1 VAYDSFVRD
10 RLPPPELLPEFR
22 FNLPDLQYPDRLNA
36 AAELLKGGAPDAP
49 AIVNGHGRWTY
60 AELDDFSGRIARLLV
75 EEHGLIPGNRVLL
88 RGPNGYTIFAAW
100 LGVLKAGGVVVATMP
115 LLRPGEIAT
124 VVERAQI
131 SHAIVDSRFIGDFR
145 QAVEQTHF
153 VKHVIKYDGDYG
165 RGELE
170 TRTASLEPLAPLD
183 TGRDDPALIA
193 FTSGTTGEPKG
204 CVHFHRDVL
213 APCDTFAKHLLGP
226 KPGDI
231 FLTSAPMAFTFGLGI
246 TPMFPLRFGA
256 ASATVEQ
263 ASPDKLLDAIVKLRV
278 THLGTAPTAYK
289 AMLATED
296 VTPTSVRPERS
307 AKRAVEGRFAP
318 ASDMRPSTSLRTNEA
333 GISLEEALKTLRT
346 CISAGE
352 HLPEATWRAWRERTG
367 IAIIDGIGATEMM
380 HIFVSAAGDDIR
392 PGATGRAVPGYE
404 ATVLDADGNPL
415 VEGVGRLAVKG
426 PTGCRY
432 LDDPRQRDYVE
443 HGWNVTGDT
452 YRRDADG
459 FYWYLARND
468 DMIVSSG
475 YNIGAPEVE
484 NALLSH
490 SAVAECAVIGVPCP
504 ERGQKVK
511 AFVVLAADA
520 GGSDELVA
528 ELQAHAK
535 AQIAPYKYPREIEF
549 VEALPRTAT
558 GKLRRS
564 ELREGS

>member
-1 VAYDSFVRD
+1 LTYDSFVRD

-22 FNLPDLQYPDRLNA
+22 FDLPELQYPERLNA
-36 AAELLKGGAPDAP
+36 AAELLRGGAPDDLAV
-49 AIVNGHGRWTY
+49 INDHGRWTY
-60 AELDDFSGRIARLLV
+60 SDLDDFSGRIARLLV

-124 VVERAQI
+124 VIERAEI

-145 QAVEQTHF
+145 QAVEQTHS
-153 VKHVIKYDGDYG
+153 VRHVIKYDGDYG
-165 RGELE
+165 MGELE
-170 TRTASLEPLAPLD
+170 TRTASLDPLPAAD
-183 TGRDDPALIA
+183 TGRDDPCIIA
-193 FTSGTTGEPKG
+193 FTSGTTGVPKG
-204 CVHFHRDVL
+204 CVHYHRDVL
-213 APCDTFAKHLLGP
+213 APCDTFAKHLVGP
-226 KPGDI
+226 KPGDV

-256 ASATVEQ
+256 ASATLEQ
-263 ASPDKLLDAIVKLRV
+263 ASPPVLLDAIARFGV

-289 AMLATED
+289 AML
-296 VTPTSVRPERS
+296 SQ
-307 AKRAVEGRFAP
+307 P
-318 ASDMRPSTSLRTNEA
+318 ALDA
-333 GISLEEALKTLRT
+333 ALKTLRY

-352 HLPEATWRAWRERTG
+352 HLPEATWRAWQERTG
-367 IAIIDGIGATEMM
+367 IAITDGIGSTEMM

-392 PGATGRAVPGYE
+392 PGSTGKAVPGYE
-404 ATVLDADGNPL
+404 ATVLDAEGNPL
-415 VEGVGRLAVKG
+415 DEGVGRLAIKG

-432 LDDPRQRDYVE
+432 LDDPRQRDYVVN
-443 HGWNVTGDT
+443 GWNVTGDT
-452 YRRDADG
+452 YRKDG
-459 FYWYLARND
+459 DGYYWYLARSD

-490 SAVAECAVIGVPCP
+490 PAVAECAVIGVPDA

-511 AFVVLAADA
+511 AFVVLGVDVE
-520 GGSDELVA
+520 GSDELVV
-528 ELQAHAK
+528 ELQTHAK

-549 VEALPRTAT
+549 VDTLPKTAT
-558 GKLRRS
+558 SKLRRS
-564 ELREGS
+564 ELRSR